1 MIYFQPV
8 LQKTLF
14 SIFHSALKDG
24 GYLFLGKS
32 ESANDVS
39 DVFVPVCGTERIY
52 AHVGEGKMPDTLA
65 SSFSV
70 QLPPTPTNNGSA
82 LHDVREDG
90 EQVDKLY
97 STFLERFLPP
107 SVVIDENNQAVHFF
121 GDYSSYLSI
130 SPGKASFSIFNLV
143 HEDLSLAASTAISQ
157 CRSRFAQPNAYRQGS
172 DNGRRQELHAAY
184 CAVPHDGEQHRGP
197 GSHHYRQHRRALG
210 GEQVRRGRASG
221 ENGRFLFLGCRSGTR
236 LPSGTAGAIYLP
248 FLE

>member
-14 SIFHSALKDG
+14 GIFHSALKDG
-24 GYLFLGKS
+24 GYLLLGKS

-97 STFLERFLPP
+97 STFLERF
-107 SVVIDENNQAVHFF
+107 
-121 GDYSSYLSI
+121 
-130 SPGKASFSIFNLV
+130 
-143 HEDLSLAASTAISQ
+143 
-157 CRSRFAQPNAYRQGS
+157 FA
-172 DNGRRQELHAAY
+172 
-184 CAVPHDGEQHRGP
+184 
-197 GSHHYRQHRRALG
+197 ALG
-210 GEQVRRGRASG
+210 GYRRAYRH
-221 ENGRFLFLGCRSGTR
+221 
-236 LPSGTAGAIYLP
+236 Y
-248 FLE
+248 